1 MKVKKKILLP
11 GTLSQ
16 KVLKDMLH
24 QIEEASHE
32 SRRRT
37 QEAKTPQKGSDR
49 TSKTTWKEVRETAV
63 LQADST
69 TTLLVPAGWRPWGLK
84 TTIKQDI
91 KKKVN

>member
-1 MKVKKKILLP
+1 MQVKKKKIYLP

-24 QIEEASHE
+24 QIEEASQE

-37 QEAKTPQKGSDR
+37 QEAKSPQKGATGPPKQRGRRSG
-49 TSKTTWKEVRETAV
+49 ETAV

-69 TTLLVPAGWRPWGLK
+69 TTLGSCRLEALGV
-84 TTIKQDI
+84 
-91 KKKVN
+91 